1 MLIATIN
8 TDAVFHS
15 AIFLA
20 FAGVG
25 AMMAYQGV
33 VLIWQAKNKLQAFA
47 GFIAGIAGI
56 FAFFVGRG
64 NAFPPTPNAGVLP
77 ASTGD
82 SSSVT
87 IMAAAVSVA
96 CDVSIL
102 HICIWS

>member
-8 TDAVFHS
+8 MDAVIHS
-15 AIFLA
+15 AIFLT

-33 VLIWQAKNKLQAFA
+33 VLIWQAKNKFQAFA

-56 FAFFVGRG
+56 FAFFFGLW
-64 NAFPPTPNAGVLP
+64 NAFPPNPNAGVLP

-82 SSSVT
+82 SSSVST
-87 IMAAAVSVA
+87 NSGGGSVRG
-96 CDVSIL
+96 L
-102 HICIWS
+102 

>member
-8 TDAVFHS
+8 MDAVIHS

-56 FAFFVGRG
+56 FTLFFGLW
-64 NAFPPTPNAGVLP
+64 NAFPSNPNAGILP

-82 SSSVT
+82 SSSVST
-87 IMAAAVSVA
+87 NSGGGSVR
-96 CDVSIL
+96 DSSGGL
-102 HICIWS
+102 